1 MEQQQA
7 DGLLEMNS
15 LREAGFDDKEV
26 EDWRANT
33 TQELEDAGFSGKEVQ
48 EYFGEKEPDMTRVKD
63 TFTANLQAKQAAA
76 KPAEPEGS
84 VTVPN
89 TSGANMPKM
98 KQADSFLEAIE
109 AGFDMSVSGLAMQR
123 PDMMLPENAPMFYR
137 IASQVSTLAGD
148 IPAMVAG
155 GVGGGA
161 AGAAAGTVTLPVVGT
176 VGLGVVGAGV
186 GAMAL
191 PEAMRTA
198 MMEHYE
204 KGDVKS
210 FSDFWERTSA
220 VAINSLKA
228 GVVGGVTMGAGGVVA
243 KGVAKVAAPT
253 LVKTSAQLM
262 AEAATMTTVGAAL
275 EGKVPEPHEF
285 LDAAILVGGLRGST
299 YAAGKIRGMY
309 SKNGATPLQVAE
321 QVQNDPH
328 LKQQIL
334 AENVPHPTNAELGP
348 RLPNEKPPE
357 NFPLSKPFN
366 EKVYHGTFKEFK
378 PEDIQPS
385 AKGKYGEGFYLTKD
399 EMSAKNYGDKILE
412 FNINASKVLDVTDI
426 GSSSLTAFAKT
437 HGLELNANKMGDAYG
452 QLLTEIRKKFPN
464 EDLVGTSANKKLN
477 ELLKQEGYEGI
488 QFAQNDSTA
497 NLVLFD
503 RANIKTSGEMS
514 VNGIPEKVTNINLSP
529 EVNKILSKVGTKG
542 ESPGL
547 IEKVK
552 AEMQT
557 SKLYT
562 NFVDKLDPINQATKV
577 LTENPK
583 ELLADNN
590 PYMLARISVDSNSK
604 ARHFFEKGT
613 IDFATKEVNGPSL
626 RSTLEKVESVE
637 TLEAYMI
644 SKRAIEKHGQGMQT
658 GFDIVAAEKVV
669 AQNKTKYEAAARQ
682 VTDFANKSLDYVRDA
697 GIISPEQHSRMLEAN
712 KDYVPFKRIGE
723 DKAGNPKAGGKAGSL
738 KEFKG
743 SEKEIQS
750 PILSI
755 VENTTELIKMAEQN
769 RPKTA
774 LIKLA
779 EKNPGQ
785 ELIKPVP
792 ERMQPV
798 KISKEE
804 LAVELKKQ
812 GVIEGTA
819 QAEAIQDMMVF
830 RKQQTDLTPNQF
842 SVFEN
847 GKRKV
852 YETTPELAE
861 AIGRLGGDTTS
872 TNLAFKIMNGITTI
886 KKIGITFTPEFI
898 VKNFMRDT
906 LTASTFSK
914 SKGMSPVD
922 IVSAMGD
929 IWKKNDTYYAWL
941 KSGGANG
948 AFLDMGQ
955 SYITKDIYK
964 LQRETNFFNSV
975 RNLVEKP
982 VDIMRV
988 AAELSEQSL
997 RVAEFKKVRK
1007 MGGSLTEG
1015 GFASREITIDFQRV
1029 GAKVSALNS
1038 ITAFMNVSI
1047 QGLDRTT
1054 RAFKENPTALATK
1067 SLTYITVPSLL
1078 LYWANKDDPRY
1089 KEIPRWQKDMFWII
1103 PTDKWT
1109 DTTPEEAD
1117 GLPEYMVRES
1127 GGKIQI
1133 NKGTIYKIP
1142 KPQELGIVFG
1152 SLPERVLE
1160 KYFSEDQNAMKDFD
1174 KTMVELVTPAMI
1186 PDAVTPA
1193 VEQYF
1198 NKSFFTGRDI
1208 VPHHLK
1214 DVLPE
1219 YQFVEYTSEVAK
1231 TLGKMVAT
1239 VDKQS
1244 DFASPMVIQNYIQ
1257 SWGGSLGK
1265 YAVQVAD
1272 KALVATGVAPDI
1284 VKPADTLADVPFIKA
1299 FVVRFPNAG
1308 SNSVQD
1314 FYSSYD
1320 ESHKL
1325 MTTIK
1330 HLAKEGDFDS
1340 MEKELTL
1347 NANQDK
1353 LMQLDGIKEALT
1365 AQSKFIRLTY
1375 KNPDMSADEKRQMID
1390 GVYLMMTET
1399 AKMGNALVKEVK
1411 QSLGEK

>member
-1 MEQQQA
+1 
-7 DGLLEMNS
+7 
-15 LREAGFDDKEV
+15 
-26 EDWRANT
+26 
-33 TQELEDAGFSGKEVQ
+33 
-48 EYFGEKEPDMTRVKD
+48 
-63 TFTANLQAKQAAA
+63 
-76 KPAEPEGS
+76 
-84 VTVPN
+84 
-89 TSGANMPKM
+89 
-98 KQADSFLEAIE
+98 
-109 AGFDMSVSGLAMQR
+109 
-123 PDMMLPENAPMFYR
+123 
-137 IASQVSTLAGD
+137 
-148 IPAMVAG
+148 
-155 GVGGGA
+155 
-161 AGAAAGTVTLPVVGT
+161 
-176 VGLGVVGAGV
+176 
-186 GAMAL
+186 
-191 PEAMRTA
+191 
-198 MMEHYE
+198 
-204 KGDVKS
+204 
-210 FSDFWERTSA
+210 
-220 VAINSLKA
+220 
-228 GVVGGVTMGAGGVVA
+228 
-243 KGVAKVAAPT
+243 
-253 LVKTSAQLM
+253 
-262 AEAATMTTVGAAL
+262 
-275 EGKVPEPHEF
+275 
-285 LDAAILVGGLRGST
+285 
-299 YAAGKIRGMY
+299 
-309 SKNGATPLQVAE
+309 
-321 QVQNDPH
+321 
-328 LKQQIL
+328 
-334 AENVPHPTNAELGP
+334 
-348 RLPNEKPPE
+348 
-357 NFPLSKPFN
+357 
-366 EKVYHGTFKEFK
+366 
-378 PEDIQPS
+378 
-385 AKGKYGEGFYLTKD
+385 
-399 EMSAKNYGDKILE
+399 
-412 FNINASKVLDVTDI
+412 
-426 GSSSLTAFAKT
+426 
-437 HGLELNANKMGDAYG
+437 
-452 QLLTEIRKKFPN
+452 
-464 EDLVGTSANKKLN
+464 
-477 ELLKQEGYEGI
+477 
-488 QFAQNDSTA
+488 
-497 NLVLFD
+497 
-503 RANIKTSGEMS
+503 
-514 VNGIPEKVTNINLSP
+514 
-529 EVNKILSKVGTKG
+529 
-542 ESPGL
+542 
-547 IEKVK
+547 
-552 AEMQT
+552 
-557 SKLYT
+557 
-562 NFVDKLDPINQATKV
+562 
-577 LTENPK
+577 
-583 ELLADNN
+583 
-590 PYMLARISVDSNSK
+590 
-604 ARHFFEKGT
+604 
-613 IDFATKEVNGPSL
+613 
-626 RSTLEKVESVE
+626 
-637 TLEAYMI
+637 
-644 SKRAIEKHGQGMQT
+644 
-658 GFDIVAAEKVV
+658 V
-669 AQNKTKYEAAARQ
+669 AQNKAKYEGAARQ

-697 GIISPEQHSRMLEAN
+697 GIISPEQHARMLEAN

-812 GVIEGTA
+812 GVLEGTK

-830 RKQQTDLTPNQF
+830 RKQQTDLAPNQF

-872 TNLAFKIMNGITTI
+872 TNMAFKIMNGITTI

-1029 GAKVSALNS
+1029 GAKISALNS

-1078 LYWANKDDPRY
+1078 LYWANKDDDRY
-1089 KEIPRWQKDMFWII
+1089 KEIPRYQKDFFWII
-1103 PTDKWT
+1103 PTDKWS
-1109 DTTPEEAD
+1109 DVTPEEAEGMPVKLDAD
-1117 GLPEYMVRES
+1117 GNPAHWSKQNYTRTLDN
-1127 GGKIQI
+1127 GKVQI

-1142 KPQELGIVFG
+1142 KPQELGLVFG
-1152 SLPERVLE
+1152 SIPERIME
-1160 KYFSEDQNAMKDFD
+1160 TFFSEDADALKDFD
-1174 KTMVELVTPAMI
+1174 KSMIELVTPAMV
-1186 PDAVTPA
+1186 PDAVAPA

-1198 NKSFFTGRDI
+1198 NQSFFTGREI
-1208 VPHHLK
+1208 VPHHLQGIM
-1214 DVLPE
+1214 PE
-1219 YQFVEYTSEVAK
+1219 YQFTEYTSETAK

-1239 VDKQS
+1239 IDKQN

-1257 SWGGSLGK
+1257 SWGGSLGQ

-1272 KALVATGVAPDI
+1272 KALTASGVVERPPKATAS
-1284 VKPADTLADVPFIKA
+1284 LADVPFIKA

-1314 FYSSYD
+1314 FYENAAKSDQLSN
-1320 ESHKL
+1320 
-1325 MTTIK
+1325 TIRT
-1330 HLAKEGDFDS
+1330 LAKRGDFES
-1340 MEKELTL
+1340 MEKEMMLD
-1347 NANQDK
+1347 ANQENFN
-1353 LMQLDGIKEALT
+1353 QLEGIKKGLSN
-1365 AQSKFIRLTY
+1365 QSHLIQLI
-1375 KNPDMSADEKRQMID
+1375 NMDPDMHPDEKRQLID
-1390 GVYLMMTET
+1390 GIYLMMIET
-1399 AKMGNALVKEVK
+1399 AKQGNQLTKEIK
-1411 QSLGEK
+1411 KSLGEEKDGR